1 MTASEKA
8 TSRTGGDTGSDRAR
22 LLEGEIGHHVALH
35 QPDQPVRAVE
45 CPVTVNETRDE
56 RRFMGICRG

>member
-1 MTASEKA
+1 MTASEIMI
-8 TSRTGGDTGSDRAR
+8 SSTGSNAGSDRAR

>member
-1 MTASEKA
+1 MTASEIMISS
-8 TSRTGGDTGSDRAR
+8 TSSDTGSDRAR

-45 CPVTVNETRDE
+45 RPVAVNETRDDWK
-56 RRFMGICRG
+56 F